1 MIVSVDH
8 INLVVSDLKRSVDFY
23 TNVLG
28 FRETQR
34 AELEGEWIETI
45 IGLETVKASVAY
57 VVSPAGQPRLE
68 LLQYHSPIGDG
79 FQANSIPNTLGL
91 RHLALSVDNIDSAVQ
106 RLREAGTEL
115 LSRPVVVP
123 TDVIQHSTGQKILC
137 YFHDPDGI
145 LLELTE
151 YRHNSLDSLERF
163 S

>member
-8 INLVVSDLKRSVDFY
+8 INLVVSDLERSVDFY

-123 TDVIQHSTGQKILC
+123 TDVIQHSTSQKILC
-137 YFHDPDGI
+137 YFHDPDGV

-151 YRHNSLDSLERF
+151 YRHNSLDSLGRF
-163 S
+163 G

>member
-8 INLVVSDLKRSVDFY
+8 INLVVSDLERSVDFY

-45 IGLETVKASVAY
+45 IGLKTVKASVAY

-91 RHLALSVDNIDSAVQ
+91 RHLALSVDNIDSAVH

-137 YFHDPDGI
+137 YFHDPDGV

-151 YRHNSLDSLERF
+151 YRHNSLDSLGRF

>member
-8 INLVVSDLKRSVDFY
+8 INLVVSDLERSVDFY

-57 VVSPAGQPRLE
+57 VVSPAGHPRLE

-137 YFHDPDGI
+137 YFHDPDGV

-151 YRHNSLDSLERF
+151 YRHNSLDSLGRF

>member
-8 INLVVSDLKRSVDFY
+8 INLVVSDLERSVDFY

>member
-8 INLVVSDLKRSVDFY
+8 INLVVSDLERSVDFY

-45 IGLETVKASVAY
+45 IGLKTVKASVAY

-115 LSRPVVVP
+115 LSRPVIVP

-137 YFHDPDGI
+137 YFHDPDGV

-151 YRHNSLDSLERF
+151 YRHNSLDSLGRF

>member
-8 INLVVSDLKRSVDFY
+8 INLVVSDLERSVDFY

-45 IGLETVKASVAY
+45 IGLKTVKASVAY

-91 RHLALSVDNIDSAVQ
+91 RHLALSVDNIDSAVH

>member
-8 INLVVSDLKRSVDFY
+8 INLVVSDLERSVDFY

-137 YFHDPDGI
+137 YFHDPDGV

-151 YRHNSLDSLERF
+151 YRHNSLDSLGGF

>member
-1 MIVSVDH
+1 VIVSVDH
-8 INLVVSDLKRSVDFY
+8 INLVVSDLDRSVDFY

-137 YFHDPDGI
+137 YFHDPDGV

-151 YRHNSLDSLERF
+151 YRHNSLDSLGRF

>member
-8 INLVVSDLKRSVDFY
+8 INLVVSDLDRSVDFY

-137 YFHDPDGI
+137 YFHDPDGV

-151 YRHNSLDSLERF
+151 YRHNSLDSLGRF

>member
-1 MIVSVDH
+1 VIVSVDH
-8 INLVVSDLKRSVDFY
+8 INLVVSDLERSVDFY

-91 RHLALSVDNIDSAVQ
+91 RHLALSVDNIDSAVH

-137 YFHDPDGI
+137 YFHDPDGV

-151 YRHNSLDSLERF
+151 YRHNSLDSLGRF

>member
-8 INLVVSDLKRSVDFY
+8 INLVVSDLERSVDFY

-137 YFHDPDGI
+137 YFHDPDGV

-151 YRHNSLDSLERF
+151 YRHNSLDSLGRF

>member
-8 INLVVSDLKRSVDFY
+8 INLVVSDLERSVDFY

-151 YRHNSLDSLERF
+151 YRHNSLDSLGRF

>member
-1 MIVSVDH
+1 MILSVDH
-8 INLVVSDLKRSVDFY
+8 INLVVSDLERSVDFY

-137 YFHDPDGI
+137 YFHDPDGV

-151 YRHNSLDSLERF
+151 YRHNSLDSLGRF

>member
-34 AELEGEWIETI
+34 AELEGKWIETI

-57 VVSPAGQPRLE
+57 VVAPAGQPRLE

-115 LSRPVVVP
+115 LSRPVIVP

-137 YFHDPDGI
+137 YFHDPDGV

-151 YRHNSLDSLERF
+151 YRHNSLDSLGRF

>member
-8 INLVVSDLKRSVDFY
+8 INLVVSDLERSVDFY

-137 YFHDPDGI
+137 YFHDPDGV

-151 YRHNSLDSLERF
+151 YRHNSLDSLWRF

>member
-8 INLVVSDLKRSVDFY
+8 INLVVSDLERSVDFY

-106 RLREAGTEL
+106 RLREAGTEI

-137 YFHDPDGI
+137 YFHDPDGV

-151 YRHNSLDSLERF
+151 YRHNSLDSLGRF

>member
-8 INLVVSDLKRSVDFY
+8 INLVVSDLERSVDFY

-68 LLQYHSPIGDG
+68 LLQYHSPIGDV

-137 YFHDPDGI
+137 YFHDPDGV

-151 YRHNSLDSLERF
+151 YRHNSLDSLGRF

>member
-1 MIVSVDH
+1 MILSVDH
-8 INLVVSDLKRSVDFY
+8 INLVVSDLERSVDFY

-115 LSRPVVVP
+115 LSRPVVAP

-137 YFHDPDGI
+137 YFHDPDGV

-151 YRHNSLDSLERF
+151 YRHNSLDSLRRF

>member
-8 INLVVSDLKRSVDFY
+8 INLVVSDLERSVDFY

-45 IGLETVKASVAY
+45 IGLKTVKASVAY

-137 YFHDPDGI
+137 YFHDPDGV

-151 YRHNSLDSLERF
+151 YRHNSLDSLGRF

>member
-8 INLVVSDLKRSVDFY
+8 INLVVSDLERSVDFY

-137 YFHDPDGI
+137 YF
-145 LLELTE
+145 
-151 YRHNSLDSLERF
+151 F
-163 S
+163 

>member
-1 MIVSVDH
+1 VIVSVDH
-8 INLVVSDLKRSVDFY
+8 INLVVSDLERSVDFY

-137 YFHDPDGI
+137 YFHDPDGV

-151 YRHNSLDSLERF
+151 YRHNSLDSLGRF

>member
-8 INLVVSDLKRSVDFY
+8 INLVVSDLERSVDFY

-68 LLQYHSPIGDG
+68 LLQYHSPIGDR

-137 YFHDPDGI
+137 YFHDPDGV

-151 YRHNSLDSLERF
+151 YRHNSLDSLGRF

>member
-8 INLVVSDLKRSVDFY
+8 INLVVSDLERSVDFY

-137 YFHDPDGI
+137 YFHDPDGV

>member
-8 INLVVSDLKRSVDFY
+8 INLVVSDLERSVEFY

-137 YFHDPDGI
+137 YFHDPDGV

-151 YRHNSLDSLERF
+151 YRHNSLDSLGRF

>member
-8 INLVVSDLKRSVDFY
+8 INLVVSDLERSVDFY

-34 AELEGEWIETI
+34 AELEGKWIETI

-68 LLQYHSPIGDG
+68 LLQYHSPIGHG

-137 YFHDPDGI
+137 YFHDPDGV

-151 YRHNSLDSLERF
+151 YRHNSLDSLGRF

>member
-8 INLVVSDLKRSVDFY
+8 INLVVSDLERSVDFY

-115 LSRPVVVP
+115 LSRPVIVP

-137 YFHDPDGI
+137 YFHDPDGV

-151 YRHNSLDSLERF
+151 YRHNSLDSLGRF

>member
-8 INLVVSDLKRSVDFY
+8 INLVVSDLERSVDFY

-91 RHLALSVDNIDSAVQ
+91 RHLALSVDNIDSAVH

-137 YFHDPDGI
+137 YFHDPDGV

-151 YRHNSLDSLERF
+151 YRHNSLDSLGRF

>member
-8 INLVVSDLKRSVDFY
+8 INLVVSDLERSVDFY

-57 VVSPAGQPRLE
+57 VVLPAGQPRLE

-137 YFHDPDGI
+137 YFHDPDGV

-151 YRHNSLDSLERF
+151 YRHNSLDSLGRF

>member
-8 INLVVSDLKRSVDFY
+8 INLVVSDLERSVDFY

-137 YFHDPDGI
+137 YFHDPDGV

-151 YRHNSLDSLERF
+151 YRRNSLDSLGRF
-163 S
+163 G

>member
-8 INLVVSDLKRSVDFY
+8 INLVVSDLERSVDFY

-137 YFHDPDGI
+137 YFHDPDGG

-151 YRHNSLDSLERF
+151 YRHNSLDSLGRF

>member
-1 MIVSVDH
+1 MIVSIDH
-8 INLVVSDLKRSVDFY
+8 INLVVSDLERSVDFY

-137 YFHDPDGI
+137 YFHDPDGV

-151 YRHNSLDSLERF
+151 YRHNSLDSLGRF

>member
-1 MIVSVDH
+1 M
-8 INLVVSDLKRSVDFY
+8 
-23 TNVLG
+23 
-28 FRETQR
+28 
-34 AELEGEWIETI
+34 
-45 IGLETVKASVAY
+45 ETVKASVAY